1 MSAQPS
7 PRAFNA
13 RRRRSRELALPLLS
27 ALVLCGCEQG
37 SSSNPGSTTSAGA
50 STAIAVGPV
59 PGPVRDLQS
68 PSNPLAENPR
78 ARQQGRELFVAFNCS
93 GCHGGHGG
101 GGMGPSLRDARW
113 SYGASDAQIY
123 DSIAAGRANGM
134 PAWGSLLPQE
144 EIWKLVAYI
153 QSMRTADEPNAP
165 R

>member
-1 MSAQPS
+1 MQ
-7 PRAFNA
+7 
-13 RRRRSRELALPLLS
+13 
-27 ALVLCGCEQG
+27 
-37 SSSNPGSTTSAGA
+37 ST
-50 STAIAVGPV
+50 
-59 PGPVRDLQS
+59 
-68 PSNPLAENPR
+68 SNPLDGNAR

-113 SYGASDAQIY
+113 AYGASDAQIY

-134 PAWGSLLPQE
+134 PAWGFMLPQE

-153 QSMRTADEPNAP
+153 QSMRTADEPDAP